1 MPENKYVG
9 LDRLPGRLLRAA
21 APVMWQLLVLIINL
35 SLKSGKFITEWKHA
49 KVLQL
54 YKSGPSMET
63 NNYRSISIL
72 PVLSKLLVRFGR
84 SSYTDYLEEHKLLT
98 IAQSGLRRL
107 HSNVTSLLNV
117 INRWLNNIDKG
128 LVTGVVFIDLRK
140 AFDTV
145 DTYILLAKLKECEV
159 IGIEHQWFWSYLAG
173 RSQSVSMD
181 DHLSDHLPV
190 NIGVPQGSI

>member
-1 MPENKYVG
+1 
-9 LDRLPGRLLRAA
+9 
-21 APVMWQLLVLIINL
+21 
-35 SLKSGKFITEWKHA
+35 
-49 KVLQL
+49 
-54 YKSGPSMET
+54 MET

-117 INRWLNNIDKG
+117 INRWLNNIDAG